1 MIQRIV
7 TCNIQ
12 PDKLNQLRTALND
25 NFVPQIRKQSGFVDL
40 IESINVDEGTF
51 VCSTF
56 WKSREDVNRYDAGLF
71 QEIATA
77 LTPLLNTTPTVQT
90 LEVETSTPHKI
101 AAGRSAAA

>member
-7 TCNIQ
+7 NCSIR
-12 PDKLNQLRTALND
+12 PDKVNDLRTALD
-25 NFVPQIRKQSGFVDL
+25 EKYLPRVKKQSGFVDV
-40 IESINVDEGTF
+40 IESFDAATGQF

-56 WKSREDVNRYDAGLF
+56 WQTRDDVSRYDAGLF

-77 LTPLLNTTPTVQT
+77 LTPLLTEEPVVQT
-90 LEVETSTPHKI
+90 LEVETSTPHQI